1 MNNIFE
7 KAAEVLS
14 ERGHCKGSLSHTDGH
29 GTTSYCAIGALYEA
43 TGEHAHNNSLTS
55 EAANKAGALVVERF
69 GVTVPDG
76 AILHPLAYWNDL
88 PETSA
93 EDVILL
99 FKELAHGEG

>member
-1 MNNIFE
+1 MSNIFE

-14 ERGHCKGSLSHTDGH
+14 EQGHCKGTLSSTDKRGN
-29 GTTSYCAIGALYEA
+29 TSYCAIGALYEA
-43 TGEHAHNNSLTS
+43 TGEYRSNNSLTS

-93 EDVILL
+93 EDVIML